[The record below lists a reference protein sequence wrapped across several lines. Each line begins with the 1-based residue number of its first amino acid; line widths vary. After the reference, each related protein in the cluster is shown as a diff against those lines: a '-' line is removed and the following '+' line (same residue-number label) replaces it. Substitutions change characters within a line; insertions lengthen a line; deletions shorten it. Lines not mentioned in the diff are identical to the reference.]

1 MPLGSDQQ
9 ARYAEADLVRR
20 DAVRL
25 NGARQDLSG
34 VQSTPSTL
42 GHSLEV
48 TPTRVLPHPLM
59 RPSSDHG
66 SARHTTTDIPAGKA
80 KGAPFFIGRWQ
91 GSTARTIR

>member
-9 ARYAEADLVRR
+9 ARYTEEDLVRR
-20 DAVRL
+20 DAVRS

-34 VQSTPSTL
+34 VQSTPPTL
-42 GHSLEV
+42 GHSLQI
-48 TPTRVLPHPLM
+48 TPTRVLPRPLM
-59 RPSSDHG
+59 RPSSNQG
-66 SARHTTTDIPAGKA
+66 SARHTTTDIPAEKA